1 MGEISCHDCPQE
13 FMCGGNISF
22 PRPIIAQ
29 PTTCS
34 NGYIESWAS
43 NYIIFYTFNTVSHHT
58 TIVSMARL
66 RKVVAAENN
75 KTVFAS
81 RTGNI
86 TMNMAYQ
93 PFNKDQRFDKDQVF
107 VNHVYKK
114 SWQQKITRQHIPQ
127 ELATSQ

>member
-1 MGEISCHDCPQE
+1 
-13 FMCGGNISF
+13 
-22 PRPIIAQ
+22 
-29 PTTCS
+29 
-34 NGYIESWAS
+34 
-43 NYIIFYTFNTVSHHT
+43 
-58 TIVSMARL
+58 MARL

-107 VNHVYKK
+107 VNVSVYYHK
-114 SWQQKITRQHIPQ
+114 
-127 ELATSQ
+127 